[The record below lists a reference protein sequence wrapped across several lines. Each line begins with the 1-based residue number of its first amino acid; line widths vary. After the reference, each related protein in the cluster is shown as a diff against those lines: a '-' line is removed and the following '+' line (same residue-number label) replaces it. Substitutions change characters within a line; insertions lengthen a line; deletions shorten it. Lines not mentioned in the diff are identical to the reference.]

1 MLEILDN
8 EGSLGTITLT
18 GNELIAST
26 PALRHLVA
34 SHLNAAGGDATAAY
48 QRISAIGNGY
58 IRAVERTMPSDTISS
73 QLAG

>member
-1 MLEILDN
+1 MPACLPGGTEAVLPDWPDLCR
-8 EGSLGTITLT
+8 ELPSLLSQVHGAGHT
-18 GNELIAST
+18 GD
-26 PALRHLVA
+26 
-34 SHLNAAGGDATAAY
+34 DATAAY